1 MVIGAGECSPGD
13 RGGSVTFTFGNGLSF
28 TSHEGHCP
36 EPFDGVDG
44 HRLAGGQGSHPLHGV
59 TAEELLRPTS
69 GEIRGEIVID
79 GPVMVGEGISG
90 TIRLVADR
98 PVNARGAALRLVGL
112 RLVEERRSTTHER
125 PDHTST
131 TESWVEANGSL
142 FVEDPLLEPALPAT
156 LSLGQPFEASF
167 TIPAPRLGPPSAH
180 LGEAIV
186 AWALD
191 ARWDVSMASD
201 PFVAVLVPVAQNPDL
216 IRAGVGEQGGM
227 SMLDTVA
234 VDDARISV
242 TTPLPAA
249 PGSLIGV
256 QVLWAG
262 APDGPARIELHRR
275 TNAPNGEEGIIAS
288 AVTDA
293 GALKSGS
300 AQVQLALPPG
310 TAPSFDGAGLAIT
323 YVIRVLV
330 DRRFRPDAAIERPVA
345 VA

>member
-1 MVIGAGECSPGD
+1 M
-13 RGGSVTFTFGNGLSF
+13 TFTFGNGLSF

-36 EPFDGVDG
+36 EPFDGLNG
-44 HRLAGGQGSHPLHGV
+44 HRLAGGPGSHPLHDV
-59 TAEELLRPTS
+59 TPEEPLRPMS
-69 GEIRGEIVID
+69 GDVRGEIVIN
-79 GPVMVGEGISG
+79 GPVVVGEGIKG
-90 TIRLVADR
+90 TIRLIANA
-98 PVNARGAALRLVGL
+98 PVNARGAAFRLVGL

-125 PDHTST
+125 ADHTSS
-131 TESWVEANGSL
+131 TENWVEANGSL

-156 LSLGQPFEASF
+156 LSTGQTFETTF

-201 PFVAVLVPVAQNPDL
+201 PFIAVLVPVTQNPDL
-216 IRAGVGEQGGM
+216 IRAGVGEQGGL

-234 VDDARISV
+234 VGDARISV
-242 TTPLPAA
+242 TIPLPAA

-275 TNAPNGEEGIIAS
+275 TNAPNGTEGIIAS
-288 AVTDA
+288 AVTEA

-300 AQVQLALPPG
+300 AEVQLALPLG
-310 TAPSFDGAGLAIT
+310 TAPSFDGAGLEVT

-330 DRRFRPDAAIERPVA
+330 DRRFRPNTAIERPVA

>member
-1 MVIGAGECSPGD
+1 MS
-13 RGGSVTFTFGNGLSF
+13 FMFGNGISF

-36 EPFDGVDG
+36 EPFDALNGN
-44 HRLAGGQGSHPLHGV
+44 RLAGGQGSHPLHGV
-59 TAEELLRPTS
+59 TPEELLRPMS
-69 GEIRGEIVID
+69 GDIRGEIVID
-79 GPVMVGEGISG
+79 GPVVVGEGIRG

-98 PVNARGAALRLVGL
+98 PVNARGATFRLVGL
-112 RLVEERRSTTHER
+112 RLVEERRSTTHQH

-156 LSLGQPFEASF
+156 LSAGQTFETTFSL
-167 TIPAPRLGPPSAH
+167 PAPRLGPLSAH
-180 LGEAIV
+180 LGEAVV

-201 PFVAVLVPVAQNPDL
+201 PFLAVLVPVAQNPDL

-234 VDDARISV
+234 VGDARISV

-249 PGSLIGV
+249 PGSLLGV
-256 QVLWAG
+256 QVLWAS

-288 AVTDA
+288 AVTEA
-293 GALKSGS
+293 EALTSGS
-300 AQVQLALPPG
+300 AEVQLALPPG
-310 TAPSFDGAGLAIT
+310 TAPSFDGAGLEIT
-323 YVIRVLV
+323 YIIRVLV
-330 DRRFRPDAAIERPVA
+330 DRRFRPDVAIERPVA